1 MMNKIIINDNLCA
14 VFTNGKLTQ
23 AYNTVE
29 KVEKF
34 NTTNL
39 EGTLEKPVT
48 LLQITYRTTDPIL
61 DSYGKESYDDINKIF
76 DVYDLSKYELEVINR
91 NVIIHD

>member
-1 MMNKIIINDNLCA
+1 MNKIIINDNLCA

-48 LLQITYRTTDPIL
+48 LLQITYRTTEPIL
-61 DSYGKESYDDINKIF
+61 DSYGKEDYDMNHIF
-76 DVYDLSKYELEVINR
+76 DVYDLSKYELEVTNR
-91 NVIIHD
+91 NVIIHE